1 MAENVRKSLTIIVFI
16 VIGMIK
22 LHGQDTTGT
31 SKARYTAE
39 KLPLYLDNP
48 AIWMSECYDHLN
60 SLYLFQTGHSFD
72 TTRLFDNFREHL
84 VTIAIMKKNFY
95 GKSGTLNIRTVDN
108 MQMRV
113 AHILQ
118 EITQW
123 QRKIHHENELVV
135 EKAKEIIRIKTEI
148 NQFNAKADSAFL
160 ATYAEGIAR
169 LSAWQQTGEKLI
181 LHTLKKNTAIENKV
195 IGIKTEIYLFHTD
208 LLKLLKNKETELITR
223 ELPPVWASPPA
234 AYPFNIWNVLSAS
247 FMQTLES
254 LKYYGELSLWR
265 IVIFR
270 GLIVLLCLIPIKIFN
285 DEKRKKKILDGTR
298 LTFLAAFPKSASV
311 VMGMAVAPFVFIH
324 PPHAFMEFILV
335 GLTFTVTMLTLKQY
349 PRINKLLLT
358 IVITSFLVLYL
369 INFFV
374 TPTFIG
380 RLIYTSSILLLIPL
394 FMVYKQLP
402 SFQLAYTKIMRLM
415 ILFLAVHLVAG
426 WILVILGYYTLGRS
440 VILSGYNL
448 LIISMILRI
457 AIYTLLDYIE
467 IIAHFFN
474 KGVTRVKIDARYVC
488 DNIKPLLI
496 FFAFIFNIVAYLYNM
511 NIFDLVNSG
520 IDQFMTTPRT
530 IGTATFTFMS
540 IFLFFVSVYLAF
552 ILASLIRHTFLPQ
565 HEQTVKQRSALGS
578 YLLLVRLLIL
588 CAGFVVG
595 ILASGLALTN
605 FALFLGA
612 MGVGVGFGLQNVVS
626 NLISGLIIAFER
638 PFVVGDVL
646 EFNNETCKVKEIS
659 LRATMVSNSEGADIL
674 IPNNTLLSANLKN
687 LTISNKQ
694 LMVELKVQTTIET
707 NPVQVIEIIGRCL
720 GENPNV
726 IRDRSPVL
734 FSDITE
740 TGLVFTIKILV
751 TDLANGSNTRSQL
764 LAAIHAA
771 FIDQGIRFPQRIY
784 AIDGQPRK
792 TCCTENQ

>member
-1 MAENVRKSLTIIVFI
+1 MSENVRKLLTMILCIMICV
-16 VIGMIK
+16 IK

-31 SKARYTAE
+31 SKVRIVKD

-95 GKSGTLNIRTVDN
+95 GKSGSLNIRTVDN

-113 AHILQ
+113 AHILE

-123 QRKIHHENELVV
+123 QQKIHHENELGV
-135 EKAKEIIRIKTEI
+135 EKAKEILRIKNEI
-148 NQFNAKADSAFL
+148 KQFDEKADSAFL
-160 ATYAEGIAR
+160 VTYAEGITR
-169 LSAWQQTGEKLI
+169 LSTWQRTGETVI
-181 LHTLKKNTAIENKV
+181 LQTLKRNTAIENKI

-223 ELPPVWASPPA
+223 ELPPVWASSPA
-234 AYPFNIWNVLSAS
+234 AYPFSIWNVLSAS

-270 GLIVLLCLIPIKIFN
+270 GLIVLLCLVPIKIFN

-298 LTFLAAFPKSASV
+298 LTFLAEFPKSASV

-324 PPHAFMEFILV
+324 PPHAFMEFLLV

-358 IVITSFLVLYL
+358 VVITSFLVLYL

-394 FMVYKQLP
+394 YMIYKQMP
-402 SFQLAYTKIMRLM
+402 SYQLAYTKTTRVM
-415 ILFLAVHLVAG
+415 IIFLAVHLVTG
-426 WILVILGYYTLGRS
+426 WLFVILGYYTLGRS
-440 VILSGYNL
+440 IILSGYNL

-457 AIYTLLDYIE
+457 AIFTLLDYIE

-474 KGVTRVKIDARYVC
+474 KSVTRVKIDSRYVC
-488 DNIKPLLI
+488 DNTKPLLI

-520 IDQFMTTPRT
+520 IDQFMTTPRS
-530 IGTATFTFMS
+530 IGTTTFTFMS

-552 ILASLIRHTFLPQ
+552 ILASLIRNTFLPQ
-565 HEQTVKQRSALGS
+565 HEQTVKQRSGLGS
-578 YLLLVRLLIL
+578 YLLLLRLLIL
-588 CAGFVVG
+588 CTGFVVG

-605 FALFLGA
+605 FAIFLGA
-612 MGVGVGFGLQNVVS
+612 MGVGIGFGLQNLVS

-646 EFNNETCKVKEIS
+646 DFNNETCKVKEIS

-687 LTISNKQ
+687 WTISNKQ
-694 LMVELKVQTTIET
+694 RLVELKVQTTIEA
-707 NPVQVIEIIGRCL
+707 NPAQVMEIIDQCL
-720 GENPNV
+720 GLIPNV
-726 IRDRSPVL
+726 IKDRSLIL
-734 FSDITE
+734 FSDIND
-740 TGLVFTIKILV
+740 TGMVFTIKILV
-751 TDLANGSNTRSQL
+751 KDLSNSSSTKSQL
-764 LAAIHAA
+764 LAAIHGA
-771 FIDQGIRFPQRIY
+771 FFNKGIRFPQRIY
-784 AIDGQPRK
+784 TIEDQPG
-792 TCCTENQ
+792 